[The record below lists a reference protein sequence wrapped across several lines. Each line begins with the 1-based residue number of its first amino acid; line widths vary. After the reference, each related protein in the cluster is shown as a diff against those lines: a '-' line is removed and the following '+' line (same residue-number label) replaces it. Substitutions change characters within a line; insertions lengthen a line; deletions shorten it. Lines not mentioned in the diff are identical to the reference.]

1 MSIKTFDY
9 IIVGAGSAGCV
20 LANRLSTNPN
30 IKVCLLE
37 AGPPDKSPLLKLP
50 ISVMFAMKHPK
61 LTSQLFSSPQQHMRG
76 RTLHIPRGQTL
87 GGTSTI
93 NGMVYARGNHADY
106 DEWSRLGNQGW
117 SWKDVL
123 PYFIKSENNEQFGGD
138 GFHGEGG
145 YLNVRHLDAP
155 NPLNNIY
162 LEAAKSLQYQE
173 NDDFNGKDQEGIGL
187 YQSNTTKGRR
197 NSVATAFLNPV
208 KHRKNLK
215 VFTEAPV
222 SKILFKGTRVN
233 GVVIRSEKEERVVFA
248 DKEVILSAGSI
259 LSPAILMRSGIGDT
273 EILKNSGIEIIHSL
287 PGVGKNLQDHVSCI
301 MYTKSKSHLAYGLSL
316 PALPKLSWWVM
327 DYLIRRKGLIA
338 SNIFESGGFYKTDPK
353 LERPDIQHI
362 FMPAYRQPPPNMLAY
377 GHGYSLNIIL
387 LRPKSRGTVTIN
399 ANDPLKPPLVDPNML
414 SERKDLETLIP
425 ALKEGRRIL
434 RTPAFGPMRAVEVRP
449 GPSIESDEEWADYI
463 RTNAQTAY
471 HPVGTCKMGNDIS
484 AVVDQ
489 RLRVHGVSCLRVV
502 DASIMP
508 MIVGGNTNAPTIMIA
523 EKAADMIIEDAENCS
538 PT

>member
-273 EILKNSGIEIIHSL
+273 RILKNSGIEVVHSL

-316 PALPKLSWWVM
+316 PALPKLAWWVI

-387 LRPKSRGTVTIN
+387 LRPKSRGSVTIN
-399 ANDPLKPPLVDPNML
+399 IDDPFKPPQVNLNML
-414 SERKDLETLIP
+414 SESKDLETLLI

-449 GPSIESDEEWADYI
+449 EPSIESDEEWTDYI

-471 HPVGTCKMGNDIS
+471 HPVGTCKIGKEPL

-489 RLRVHGVSCLRVV
+489 RLKVHGVSCLRVV

-508 MIVGGNTNAPTIMIA
+508 MIIGGNTNAPTIMIA
-523 EKAADMIIEDAENCS
+523 EKAADMIIEDADN
-538 PT
+538 